1 MALLRVINRLFQ
13 PRYLLVTNIGSC
25 AVLMGL
31 GDAAVQGVEKVTGT
45 STQPYDWERTG

>member
-1 MALLRVINRLFQ
+1 
-13 PRYLLVTNIGSC
+13 
-25 AVLMGL
+25 MGL